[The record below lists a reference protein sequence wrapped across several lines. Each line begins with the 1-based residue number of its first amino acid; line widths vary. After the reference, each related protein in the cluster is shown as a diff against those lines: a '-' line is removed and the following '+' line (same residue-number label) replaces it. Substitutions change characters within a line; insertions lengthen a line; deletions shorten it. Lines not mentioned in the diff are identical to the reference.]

1 MARDET
7 SKKIKKKKRIE
18 LNTELKNL
26 QPFVECSLCNA
37 EKGTYATKCLY

>member
-1 MARDET
+1 MARSEV
-7 SKKIKKKKRIE
+7 SKEILKIE

-37 EKGTYATKCLY
+37 EKGT